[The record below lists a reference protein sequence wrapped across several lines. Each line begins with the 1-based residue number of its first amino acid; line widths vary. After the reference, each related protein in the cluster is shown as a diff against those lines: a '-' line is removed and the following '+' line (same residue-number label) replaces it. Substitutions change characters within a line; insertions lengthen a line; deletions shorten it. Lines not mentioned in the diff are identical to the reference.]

1 MSTATATAT
10 ATDVSG
16 APTLIIND
24 EYNDVERE
32 GVKAE
37 LQTRLIPIS
46 ESDAKAIEAART
58 ADSAP
63 NAANEHMFDEYG
75 MPADISNMGEIR
87 SIADIYREFKMRSD
101 DLLPCDDGPTPI
113 YVLEEQGMIGSD
125 PTIPVLEQLE
135 RAAAKRV
142 SSVVGAQADVE
153 SFLRFSSTH
162 VPCAPRAPRA
172 SQGPEKPQ
180 GEVRASNDFYGTASA
195 AFESH
200 YIDEV
205 IKAFN
210 PPVKEKTDKYGR
222 HFFLFDNDLTQ
233 SLVVVVFKVVGTQMV
248 SINNVMLPLS
258 EFVGLQSCEESFPT
272 KESSSKPSFGP
283 TGSNLKIKAKNGE
296 LFEIKGV
303 AVATMTAVLAHLSAK
318 YSPFA

>member
-1 MSTATATAT
+1 MST

-32 GVKAE
+32 EVKAE
-37 LQTRLIPIS
+37 LQTKLIPIS
-46 ESDAKAIEAART
+46 DSDAKEIEAARST
-58 ADSAP
+58 VRMSSVP

-75 MPADISNMGEIR
+75 MPAGISDMGEIR
-87 SIADIYREFKMRSD
+87 SIADIFREFKMRPD

-113 YVLEEQGMIGSD
+113 YVLEEQGMIGAD
-125 PTIPVLEQLE
+125 PTIQVLGAEAREKCTAQ
-135 RAAAKRV
+135 RV
-142 SSVVGAQADVE
+142 GSQADVE
-153 SFLRFSSTH
+153 SFLRFSSTRS
-162 VPCAPRAPRA
+162 PLGEKAR
-172 SQGPEKPQ
+172 EKPQ
-180 GEVRASNDFYGTASA
+180 SEIRASNDFYGTASA

-233 SLVVVVFKVVGTQMV
+233 SLVVVVFKVGGAQMV
-248 SINNVMLPLS
+248 SINNVMIPLS
-258 EFVGLQSCEESFPT
+258 EFLGLQSCEESFPT
-272 KESSSKPSFGP
+272 KEGTSKPSFGP
-283 TGSNLKIKAKNGE
+283 TGSSLKIKAKNGE

-303 AVATMTAVLAHLSAK
+303 AVPTMTAVLAHLSAK